1 MAHNTRI
8 KIAAAVT
15 ALFLAGISAAGLAVR
30 NGDSQAA
37 IGSPTAPAAVQTP
50 TAVGAQDA
58 VTATEPSI
66 NIEDRYDD
74 ALYEDAE
81 GSDDEGYEDDG

>member
-1 MAHNTRI
+1 MAHKTRI

-15 ALFLAGISAAGLAVR
+15 ALFLAGISAAGLATR
-30 NGDSQAA
+30 NGEPQAA
-37 IGSPTAPAAVQTP
+37 SGSPTAPAAKQTP
-50 TAVGAQDA
+50 ASVEAQDA

-81 GSDDEGYEDDG
+81 GSDDKGYEDDG

>member
-1 MAHNTRI
+1 MAHKTRI

-58 VTATEPSI
+58 VQPSI

-81 GSDDEGYEDDG
+81 GSHDEGYEDDG